1 MIGAGGKKGISFYS
15 SEDYLKASSHSSDV
29 FQNPPLCGKCIC
41 FSLSIDKEFF
51 SISNVELFHFVSPGS
66 NYNVSFKQTKYHTG

>member
-29 FQNPPLCGKCIC
+29 FQNPPLCGTFINDD
-41 FSLSIDKEFF
+41 LNDRQR
-51 SISNVELFHFVSPGS
+51 VLFNIQCRIVQFC
-66 NYNVSFKQTKYHTG
+66 